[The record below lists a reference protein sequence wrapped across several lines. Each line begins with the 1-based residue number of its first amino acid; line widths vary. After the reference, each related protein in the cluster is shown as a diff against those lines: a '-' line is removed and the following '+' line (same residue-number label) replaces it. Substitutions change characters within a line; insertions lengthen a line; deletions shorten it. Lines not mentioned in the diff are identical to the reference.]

1 MCSQIPLPNRPHWF
15 LLFGATEEEIQEICF
30 KILQLYTR
38 KKVDLTHL
46 ESEVEKRKHAIE
58 EAKARAK
65 GLLPGTAPGLDSA
78 AGFSPAPKLGECPEF
93 ISHKGIAA
101 CHRLFF
107 FFFLRFIYLLYLSTL

>member
-1 MCSQIPLPNRPHWF
+1 M
-15 LLFGATEEEIQEICF
+15 
-30 KILQLYTR
+30 
-38 KKVDLTHL
+38 
-46 ESEVEKRKHAIE
+46 EKRKHAIE

-101 CHRLFF
+101 CDRLFF
-107 FFFLRFIYLLYLSTL
+107 FFFLFLFIYYI